1 MKNKTILVVEDDIML
16 NNGICFNLREDGFN
30 CESVFSLKEAYD
42 KLSSYKIDMI
52 ILDVNLPDG
61 NGFELCKKIRQTA
74 NTPIIFLTACDMEID
89 IVTGFKLGGD
99 DYITKPFSL
108 MILRE
113 RILALFRRCKSIDTK
128 SNIVIIDNL
137 EFNFDKMTVSKSGNN
152 IILTPTEYK
161 LLKVLVEAK
170 GQILTRGVLLEK
182 LWDKDSNFVDEHA
195 LTVNINRLRA
205 KIEEN
210 PSNPQYIKT
219 VYGMGY
225 IWAEG

>member
-1 MKNKTILVVEDDIML
+1 MKDKTILVVEDDVML
-16 NNGICFNLREDGFN
+16 NKGICFNLREDGFI
-30 CESVFSLKEAYD
+30 CESAFSLKETYD
-42 KLSSYKIDMI
+42 KLKSCKTNMI

-61 NGFELCKKIRQTA
+61 SGFELCKDIRQTLDI
-74 NTPIIFLTACDMEID
+74 PILFLTACDMEID

-108 MILRE
+108 MVLRE
-113 RILALFRRCKSIDTK
+113 RILALFRRYKPIDVEDD
-128 SNIVIIDNL
+128 IIIIDNL
-137 EFNFDKMTVSKSGNN
+137 KFNFDEMTVSKSENN

-161 LLKVLVEAK
+161 LLKVLVENRGK
-170 GQILTRGVLLEK
+170 ILTRRVLLEN
-182 LWDKDSNFVDEHA
+182 LWDKDCDFVDEHA

-210 PSNPQYIKT
+210 PSNPKYIKT

-225 IWAEG
+225 IWAEV